1 MVNTKESQLT
11 PIVGD
16 TVELDAWLDNCI
28 KHRTPAEQHLL
39 IDAYNLAAE
48 LHQHQ
53 RRASGEP
60 YLTHVVT
67 VADILVDLGMDVDVI
82 VAALLH
88 DSLDKTDLTLAYL
101 RQRFGQTVAQL
112 VDGVHKMRFIDKL
125 AHLGNHEEEGQREA
139 LRKMLLA
146 MVEDIR
152 VVLIKLADRLH
163 NMRTLRYLSPE
174 KQVSVA
180 RETLDLFAPLANRLG
195 IWQIKWELEDLALRY
210 MEPETYKTIAKQLD
224 ERRIDRE
231 EYIQHIIETLR
242 TELKQA
248 GIQAEITGRP
258 KHIYSIWLK
267 MKRKGLGFDKIFDVR
282 AVRLLVGNVTEC
294 YTALGVIHTKWQPI
308 HGEFDDYI
316 ANPKNNN
323 YQSLHTAVLGHEN
336 KVFEVQIRTH
346 EMHHHSELGVASHWR
361 YKEGKHFDE
370 GFEQKIAWLRQ
381 MLQWKDEE
389 GNTGDFV
396 DRFKSEMLEERVY
409 VLSPKGRVVDLPHG
423 ATPLDFAYYIHT
435 DLGHR
440 CRGAKV
446 NNRMVSLTYMLKS
459 GDQIEILTTNIEKPS
474 RDWLLPHLGYLKTS
488 RARNKVKYW
497 LKKQDSHEHVRDGQQ
512 ILDRE
517 LQRLNLT
524 DLSYEKI
531 ASLVQVSNVN
541 ELLAGLGRGD
551 ITIAHITHVINEDIF
566 PKKQPAIPIVSE
578 PDFNTEGVK
587 IKGIS
592 GLLTQTARCCKPVP
606 YDSIVGYIT
615 KGRGVVIHRRDCPNA
630 VRWQDED
637 NERLIEVDWGDPNGQ
652 DLSVYPVDIHVD
664 AYDRT
669 GLLRD
674 VSTIAANE
682 KINIISAHTTTD
694 KSDNKVVMNL
704 TIEVTNL
711 NQLSR
716 ALARIDGLP
725 NVLGVSRKH

>member
-125 AHLGNHEEEGQREA
+125 AHLGSHEEEGQREA

-578 PDFNTEGVK
+578 PDFNTEGIK

>member
-28 KHRTPAEQHLL
+28 KHRTPTEQHLL

-67 VADILVDLGMDVDVI
+67 VADILADLGMDVEVI

-101 RQRFGQTVAQL
+101 RQRFGDTVAHL

-163 NMRTLRYLSPE
+163 NMRTLRYLPPE

-180 RETLDLFAPLANRLG
+180 RETLDIFAPLANRLG

-210 MEPETYKTIAKQLD
+210 MEPKTYKTIAKQLD

-531 ASLVQVSNVN
+531 ATLVQVSNVN
-541 ELLAGLGRGD
+541 ELLTGLGRGD
-551 ITIAHITHVINEDIF
+551 ITIAHITHVINEDFF
-566 PKKQPAIPIVSE
+566 PKKQAAIPIVSE